1 MNTGRIVA
9 SPYAKS
15 LASERGVQLAYVRGT
30 GPNGRIVAA
39 DVLEAPAGQQ
49 VASGPAIGAAM
60 HDYEQAFAVATVAAR
75 NLADLLGVN
84 LAEVPLD
91 AIEGRITR
99 DTVAWYVRQQLARL
113 ATPSSAPAAVAAP
126 AAEPAKSF
134 MPLTQEPT
142 EFVRMSGMRGTIAKR
157 MHQSLQEM
165 AQLTLSMDADMSA
178 VMADRSSRKRA
189 GGAAPSITDYVVAAT
204 ARALLRHPNMNTQ
217 ITESGIALLPEVH
230 VGLAVAVPNGLLV
243 PVVRDAANRGLADL
257 SAETTRVATGARSGS
272 LSPEIGRAH
281 V

>member
-9 SPYAKS
+9 TPYAKS

-39 DVLEAPAGQQ
+39 DVLEAPSGQP

-113 ATPSSAPAAVAAP
+113 ATPSSAPAAAAAP
-126 AAEPAKSF
+126 TAEPAKSF

-157 MHQSLQEM
+157 MHGALQDM
-165 AQLTLSMDADMSA
+165 AQLTLFMEADLDA
-178 VMADRSSRKRA
+178 VVADR
-189 GGAAPSITDYVVAAT
+189 AARRLSFPPALPARD
-204 ARALLRHPNMNTQ
+204 RALPHRAPAIQADRARPLVSVLSQRRTLGRSAGQ
-217 ITESGIALLPEVH
+217 SRVLSGQA
-230 VGLAVAVPNGLLV
+230 
-243 PVVRDAANRGLADL
+243 
-257 SAETTRVATGARSGS
+257 
-272 LSPEIGRAH
+272 
-281 V
+281 